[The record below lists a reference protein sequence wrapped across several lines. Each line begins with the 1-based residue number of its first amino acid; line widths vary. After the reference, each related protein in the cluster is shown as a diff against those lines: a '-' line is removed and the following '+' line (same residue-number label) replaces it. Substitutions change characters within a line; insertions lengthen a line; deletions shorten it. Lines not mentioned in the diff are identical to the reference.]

1 MILHVGLSTLQGK
14 PRSMRDGQWKSTFK
28 FTIRQSLRLPVTPT
42 TNTKGNDMATFF
54 KEFNEDSPFPD
65 GMPHVK
71 FIEPSRERG
80 HYRLKCRIVSGD
92 DLIRV
97 ACAINVLRHNRY
109 KVRLEIMYLMGGRMD
124 VRNSEYEPYTLKAI
138 CDIINGFDIE
148 SVSVFCPHSQA
159 TADLLHKYE
168 RMFDDDGS
176 FFFQMGV
183 NRCMDRLIPN
193 IDSGMK
199 FEGISLVFPD
209 AGAAKRFGKMP
220 FVGSWLNSNIVV
232 MDKDRDRSTG
242 KIMGMKIAE
251 GAVKRVCVIVDDLC
265 DGGATFRGC
274 GEILK
279 ERGAEFVGLVVA
291 HGIFSKGLPI
301 GNVDYVFTSN
311 SFCEW
316 GKSLALNVEP
326 RKLSVYNLQTG
337 EVRC

>member
-1 MILHVGLSTLQGK
+1 MGNGKHVNRRNVSINLH
-14 PRSMRDGQWKSTFK
+14 R
-28 FTIRQSLRLPVTPT
+28 TPT

-54 KEFNEDSPFPD
+54 KEFNEESPFPD

-71 FIEPSRERG
+71 FIEPLRERG
-80 HYRLKCRIVSGD
+80 NYRLKCRIVSGD

-109 KVRLEIMYLMGGRMD
+109 KVHLEIMYLMGGRMD

-183 NRCMDRLIPN
+183 NRCMDRLIPSTE
-193 IDSGMK
+193 SGVD

-220 FVGSWLNSNIVV
+220 FVGSWVNSNIVV

-242 KIMGMKIAE
+242 KILGMKIAE
-251 GAVKRVCVIVDDLC
+251 GVVKRVCVIVDDLC
-265 DGGATFRGC
+265 DGGATFKGC

-301 GNVDYVFTSN
+301 RNVDYVFTSN
-311 SFCEW
+311 SFCEF
-316 GKSLALNVEP
+316 GECLALNFEP